1 MRGSTETLIYACA
14 KTICSGAVGTRPA
27 ALTFGGLIPVTN
39 SLPPLFSPLFPSLSL
54 LSLLFLFFPFH
65 APAAATC
72 LSKIWPWMSEIE
84 AYLACMH
91 AQRGFLAC
99 FGPPGPRNLPFFS
112 PPPSPFPY
120 AGVRKFWRSPTGV
133 KLPTRP
139 WFRRSDAC
147 CRVGGGKGN
156 DLADTG
162 YPTEPINETKHASVT
177 TM

>member
-1 MRGSTETLIYACA
+1 MHARAAGFFGLFWAARTTE
-14 KTICSGAVGTRPA
+14 S
-27 ALTFGGLIPVTN
+27 
-39 SLPPLFSPLFPSLSL
+39 SFSP
-54 LSLLFLFFPFH
+54 
-65 APAAATC
+65 
-72 LSKIWPWMSEIE
+72 
-84 AYLACMH
+84 
-91 AQRGFLAC
+91 
-99 FGPPGPRNLPFFS
+99 